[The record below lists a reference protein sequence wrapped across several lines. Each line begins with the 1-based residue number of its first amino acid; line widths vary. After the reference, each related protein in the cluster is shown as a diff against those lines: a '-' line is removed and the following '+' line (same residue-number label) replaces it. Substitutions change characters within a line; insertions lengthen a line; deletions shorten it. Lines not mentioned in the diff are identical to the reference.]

1 MRIRKHYMMGLKG
14 LGTVKFDAE
23 NREQAIKI
31 ANAIRRDKAH
41 EDTATLYE
49 IMKNIKIKEIKRWIY
64 WE

>member
-14 LGTVKFDAE
+14 LGIVKFDAE